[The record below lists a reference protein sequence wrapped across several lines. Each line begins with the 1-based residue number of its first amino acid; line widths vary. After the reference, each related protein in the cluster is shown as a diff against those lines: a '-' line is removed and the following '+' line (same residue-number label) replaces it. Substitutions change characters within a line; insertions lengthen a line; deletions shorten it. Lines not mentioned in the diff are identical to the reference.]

1 VQAQNTIQSGT
12 LRDRR
17 RGGKARARTLS
28 PERRSEIAGFARWNR
43 KQRDSGRL
51 SDAEFIVKLV
61 QGLRAVD
68 PDLASFVK
76 KASSLP
82 FKYQERIFQILTPDE
97 SEVIRRAQE
106 EVPRLVL
113 NSIEKLCDVPEGS
126 Q

>member
-1 VQAQNTIQSGT
+1 MQA
-12 LRDRR
+12 LRVKIAS

-28 PERRSEIAGFARWNR
+28 PERRREIASFARWNR
-43 KQRDSGRL
+43 KQREGGRL

-61 QGLRAVD
+61 QELRSVD

-82 FKYQERIFQILTPDE
+82 FKFQERIFQVLTPDE

-106 EVPRLVL
+106 ALSR
-113 NSIEKLCDVPEGS
+113 
-126 Q
+126 